1 METSEFCRL
10 SEEALITLMRDRPAR
25 GAGEEPRA
33 QRRAPRWP
41 FPGMVELWLP
51 EENGDED
58 YSLATC
64 ENLSIHGVG
73 VRFDKPIDLGVE
85 LPLAVH
91 QPERT
96 FHGWAVV
103 RHCTRMHKDYFIGM
117 EFLFDRS

>member
-10 SEEALITLMRDRPAR
+10 SEEALLGLLRRRPAP
-25 GAGEEPRA
+25 GAARASRA
-33 QRRAPRWP
+33 QRRVPRWP

-51 EENGDED
+51 QEHGGED

-64 ENLSIHGVG
+64 ENLSIHGVA
-73 VRFDKPIDLGVE
+73 VRFGEPIDPGVE
-85 LPLAVH
+85 LPLAIH

-103 RHCTRMHKDYFIGM
+103 RHCTRMRKDYFIGM